1 MKIINVSNGNNNYPG
16 NFTPKEIKMS
26 EKKCC
31 TLRDGIH
38 DWWCKTN
45 HEYAHYRCKN
55 CGKEVP
61 QFEMSFSLCSK
72 CQEKRLKDD

>member
-31 TLRDGIH
+31 TLRDGYMIGGVKQIMNMPII
-38 DWWCKTN
+38 DVRIAEKKFLN
-45 HEYAHYRCKN
+45 
-55 CGKEVP
+55 
-61 QFEMSFSLCSK
+61 LK
-72 CQEKRLKDD
+72 CLLVYVVNVKKRD